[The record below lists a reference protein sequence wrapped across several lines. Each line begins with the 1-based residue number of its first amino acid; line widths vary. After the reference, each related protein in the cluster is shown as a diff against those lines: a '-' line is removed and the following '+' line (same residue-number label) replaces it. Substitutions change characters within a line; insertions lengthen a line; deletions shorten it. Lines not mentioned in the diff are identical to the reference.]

1 MCQEDNERDLLCIA
15 GLACSS
21 KKVLSVCGPSTYD
34 VTAKWYIFEQSDE
47 WQNQG
52 AASELTI
59 HLRGWRQ

>member
-47 WQNQG
+47 
-52 AASELTI
+52 
-59 HLRGWRQ
+59 